1 MGTLQ
6 ELSCCLVCKGKLRER
21 QVTRMQEYGG
31 HWYLIENLPALVCEQ
46 CGETY
51 YTPQAH
57 DRVIDLITGG
67 AEPVRVE
74 TVAVLDASA

>member
-1 MGTLQ
+1 MS
-6 ELSCCLVCKGKLRER
+6 ECRICKGQLEER
-21 QVTRMQEYGG
+21 RVTRVQEYKGN
-31 HWYLIENLPALVCEQ
+31 WYIIENLPALVCRQ

-67 AEPVRVE
+67 AQPVRME
-74 TVAVLDASA
+74 QVAVLDAS

>member
-1 MGTLQ
+1 M
-6 ELSCCLVCKGKLRER
+6 
-21 QVTRMQEYGG
+21 TRMQEYGG
-31 HWYLIENLPALVCEQ
+31 HWVLIENLPALVCQQ

-67 AEPVRVE
+67 AEPVGVE